1 MAHLSYSTIVCACAN
16 EGEREEKRE
25 RKGEA
30 GKIISGLSVLL
41 CLSVTVL
48 ISHYL
53 L

>member
-16 EGEREEKRE
+16 EGVREEKRE
-25 RKGEA
+25 KGGE

-41 CLSVTVL
+41 CLSITVL